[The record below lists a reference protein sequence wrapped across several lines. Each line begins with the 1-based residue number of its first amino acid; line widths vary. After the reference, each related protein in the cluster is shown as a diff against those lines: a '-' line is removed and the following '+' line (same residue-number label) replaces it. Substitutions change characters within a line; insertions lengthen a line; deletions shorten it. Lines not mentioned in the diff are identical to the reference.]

1 MLMSRPVVPVGYVI
15 DEVFLAHRSPPGHP
29 ERPERLAAVLDGLR
43 RSGLATLGQQLATR
57 RAEDHEVGLVHTA
70 GYWDDVRKA
79 VPGHAGYLD
88 EDTFFSPGSWDAALS
103 AVAAAVDLTRA
114 TLSGQF
120 QRSFAVVRPPGHHAE
135 PDRAMGFCLFN
146 NVAIA
151 AAAARAAGAA
161 RVAIVD
167 WDVHHGNGT
176 QNAFYRDPHVLY
188 ISTHQ
193 WPLYPGT
200 GAADEIGAGEGV
212 GANIN
217 LPLPPE
223 AGDAE
228 YAAAFDEIVV
238 PALRAFK
245 PDLLFVSAGF
255 DAFVADPLAQMK
267 VSAAG
272 YRRMAACLRGV
283 ADEVCGGRLV
293 AVLEGGYDLGG
304 LDACAGELFT
314 ELAGERTSMPTPS
327 ATAIDATARQRLT
340 QVKRALGGRWG
351 IPCP

>member
-1 MLMSRPVVPVGYVI
+1 MSRPVVPVGYVI
-15 DEVFLAHRSPPGHP
+15 DEVFLAHTSPPGHP
-29 ERPERLAAVLDGLR
+29 ERPERLAAVRQGLL
-43 RSGLATLGQQLATR
+43 RSGLKERGTQIATR
-57 RAEDHEVGLVHTA
+57 RAKDHEIGLVHTA
-70 GYWDDVRKA
+70 SYFDEVARV

-88 EDTFFSPGSWDAALS
+88 EDTFFAPGTWDAALA
-103 AVAAAVDLTRA
+103 AVGAAVDLTRA
-114 TLSGQF
+114 TLDGRF
-120 QRSFAVVRPPGHHAE
+120 HKSFAVVRPPGHHAE

-176 QNAFYRDPHVLY
+176 QNAFYRDPNVMY
-188 ISTHQ
+188 VSTHQ

-200 GAADEIGAGEGV
+200 GAAGEIGAGEGV

-217 LPLPPE
+217 VPLPPQ

-228 YAAAFDEIVV
+228 YAAAFDEIIV
-238 PALRAFK
+238 PALRAYQ
-245 PDLLFVSAGF
+245 PDVLFISSGF
-255 DAFVADPLAQMK
+255 DAFVADPLAQMN

-283 ADEVCGGRLV
+283 ADEVAGGRLV

-304 LDACAGELFT
+304 LDACAGELFDV
-314 ELAGERTSMPTPS
+314 LACERPERP
-327 ATAIDATARQRLT
+327 AVDAAPGAIAPEARQRLD
-340 QVKRALGGRWG
+340 QVKRALAGRWG